1 MDHTQRSDLVS
12 RLEVTRVVDATDSA
26 EQTQRAPQQPPR
38 WLIAIYRE
46 HSATLCRYLN
56 RKYGAGPP
64 EPEDVMHEAFS
75 RLAALPDETV
85 AIIENPRAFLY
96 RTAENLLNSER
107 RKRAV
112 RSAHATETKY
122 LEQTS
127 SECTPERV
135 ILAKDQLDIAEVVLR
150 GMPDMRRR
158 CFLMHRFDDLSFS
171 EIGRRLGMTPNGAK
185 GHVMR
190 AMAEI
195 VGALEP
201 SDRRPGAK
209 PE

>member
-1 MDHTQRSDLVS
+1 MADSN
-12 RLEVTRVVDATDSA
+12 DSA
-26 EQTQRAPQQPPR
+26 GPEQPARQQPPR
-38 WLIAIYRE
+38 WLISLYHE
-46 HSATLCRYLN
+46 QSAALCRYLR

-75 RLAALPDETV
+75 RLAALPDETI

-112 RSAHATETKY
+112 RSAHAAETKY
-122 LEQTS
+122 LEKTS

-135 ILAKDQLDIAEVVLR
+135 ILARDQLNIAEAVLR
-150 GMPDMRRR
+150 EMPDMRRR

-190 AMAEI
+190 AMTEI
-195 VGALEP
+195 VSALEA
-201 SDRRPGAK
+201 SSRRSGIK